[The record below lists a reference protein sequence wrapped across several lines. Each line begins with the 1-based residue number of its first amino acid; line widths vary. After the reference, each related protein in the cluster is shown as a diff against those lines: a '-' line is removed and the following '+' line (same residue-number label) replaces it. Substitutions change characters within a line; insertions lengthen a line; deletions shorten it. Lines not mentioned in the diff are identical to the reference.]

1 MIISPLK
8 NSSVCD
14 FSNFLLSDRH
24 IAFMYC
30 FEAIKWDKSLNYKK
44 ATLYN
49 QTGQATRVSS
59 RYYGLVY
66 GVRVFCIIPSD
77 RESGCVRWIHIWS
90 SACVNEKSICA
101 FLIEFFLKSHS
112 KGDYLLIFKSFC
124 FEKKCFEVNKNSSIM
139 IVFADNVYFRRSRTL
154 QLIGICY
161 KNYGRF

>member
-1 MIISPLK
+1 MPTELKLHFKCKMQVVEMHINVIMVLELSPHWRTLQCVIS
-8 NSSVCD
+8 VT
-14 FSNFLLSDRH
+14 LLSDRH

-101 FLIEFFLKSHS
+101 FLIDSFF
-112 KGDYLLIFKSFC
+112 
-124 FEKKCFEVNKNSSIM
+124 
-139 IVFADNVYFRRSRTL
+139 
-154 QLIGICY
+154 
-161 KNYGRF
+161 